1 MVSIIIPVFNE
12 AALIERAVDA
22 LLDQPGPHE
31 VIVVDGGSADGTPD
45 VVARSGARL
54 ARLPA
59 GFPLG
64 LGNQINH
71 GASEACGDIL
81 LFLHCDVTLPPD
93 AVRRVSEA
101 CANPRIVGGGFVPA
115 FTGLVPVSERLLLKA
130 VERVWQTRT
139 RAFGWFAGD
148 TAPFIRA
155 ALFRQC
161 GGYPTTVFAPD
172 WDFAAT
178 LRALGPRAV
187 IAEPVGVDSRRHV
200 FNGVLKTLC
209 VTGVIEVMYRLGA
222 DRARLRRTYQRWLPR
237 ERHTPASSNPSG
249 LTRPTEPII

>member
-1 MVSIIIPVFNE
+1 MVSIIVPVLNE
-12 AALIERAVDA
+12 AALIGRAIDA
-22 LLDQPGPHE
+22 LLAQSGPLE
-31 VIVVDGGSADGTPD
+31 VIVVDGGSTDGTPE
-45 VVARSGARL
+45 VAARSGARL
-54 ARLPA
+54 TRLPA
-59 GFPLG
+59 GIPPG

-71 GASEACGDIL
+71 GAGEARGDIL
-81 LFLHCDVTLPPD
+81 MFLHCDVTLPAD
-93 AVRRVSEA
+93 AVRRVSDA
-101 CANPRIVGGGFVPA
+101 CADPRIVGGGFVPA
-115 FTGLVPVSERLLLKA
+115 FIGPAPALERLMLKA
-130 VERVWQTRT
+130 VQRVWQTRT

-172 WDFAAT
+172 WDFAKK

-209 VTGVIEVMYRLGA
+209 VTGLVEALYRLGA
-222 DRARLRRTYQRWLPR
+222 DRARLRRIYQKWLPR
-237 ERHTPASSNPSG
+237 ERHTPVSSALSPG
-249 LTRPTEPII
+249 ILPTE